1 MLQMSTFPSLYSRTN
16 RDNVLSVKREIPE
29 CGGKKAPTYLLW
41 ILVLLFTFGAQA
53 ATIEGKV
60 IKVADGD
67 TVTILVNR
75 QKHRIRLQGIDA
87 PERKQ
92 TFGRASGRA
101 LSALV
106 AGKRVRVEF
115 DKRDRY
121 GRIVG
126 TVWVSSPEPSCNT
139 SPCPKN
145 PDAGLH
151 LVEQGLA
158 WWYRR
163 FAKEQTEAARKRYER
178 AEAEARRER
187 VGLWREP
194 NPVAPW
200 DWRRQQRNKRR
211 ANKQ

>member
-1 MLQMSTFPSLYSRTN
+1 LP
-16 RDNVLSVKREIPE
+16 
-29 CGGKKAPTYLLW
+29 W
-41 ILVLLFTFGAQA
+41 ILEFLFTFSAQA

-92 TFGRASGRA
+92 PFGRASGRA

-106 AGKRVRVEF
+106 AGKQVRVEY

-126 TVWVSSPEPSCNT
+126 TVWVSSPDPSCNA
-139 SPCPKN
+139 SPCLKN
-145 PDAGLH
+145 FDVGLH
-151 LVEQGLA
+151 LFEQGLA
-158 WWYRR
+158 WWY
-163 FAKEQTEAARKRYER
+163 
-178 AEAEARRER
+178 
-187 VGLWREP
+187 
-194 NPVAPW
+194 
-200 DWRRQQRNKRR
+200 
-211 ANKQ
+211 